1 MTTTQEPEL
10 RPAARV
16 RRKSPRGAGPSANL
30 TKYGHMEAQLEK
42 YKQSTLTALLSYV
55 PPEGPR
61 RHLYDLVSDYPQRG
75 GKGFRP
81 GLCLATCSAFGG
93 DPELAQRS
101 AVALEL
107 LHNAFLVHDDVE
119 DGSTTRRGKPTM
131 HEREGVPIAINV
143 GDAMNVLSLRPLME
157 NVRYLGAQL
166 AFRVMQEVEHMVR
179 ESVEGQAMEL
189 GWVRDNVCDLGD
201 RDYLQLVL
209 KKTCWYTCIHPMRI
223 GALIASGGTIDP
235 NRFNRFG
242 YYVGAAFQIQDD
254 ILNLVGEESRYGKEI
269 GGDILEGKRTLIL
282 VHLLR
287 SASKSE
293 KRLLV
298 DFLAKPRAARLPA
311 ELDQIMRLLRAHGSI
326 EYARACA
333 KQLAGAALKEFHGL
347 YGSLPPSNDRQA
359 IEDLVM
365 YMVERDL

>member
-1 MTTTQEPEL
+1 MTTIREPAGRVVAR
-10 RPAARV
+10 RPRRRAAA
-16 RRKSPRGAGPSANL
+16 PPAGLA
-30 TKYGHMEAQLEK
+30 KYGHMEAQLEK
-42 YKQSTLTALLSYV
+42 YKKSTLSALMGYV
-55 PPEGPR
+55 PAGGPR
-61 RHLYDLVSDYPQRG
+61 RHLWNLVTDYPQRG

-93 DPELAQRS
+93 DPEMAQRS

-107 LHNAFLVHDDVE
+107 FHNAFLVHDDVE

-131 HEREGVPIAINV
+131 HEREGIPIAVNV
-143 GDAMNVLSLRPLME
+143 GDAMNVLSIRPLME
-157 NVRYLGAQL
+157 NVAHLGAQL
-166 AFRVMQEVEHMVR
+166 AFRVMQEIEHMVR

-189 GWVRDNVCDLGD
+189 GWVRDNACDLGD
-201 RDYLQLVL
+201 RDYLQMVL

-235 NRFNRFG
+235 DRFNRFG

-254 ILNLVGEESRYGKEI
+254 ILNLVGEEIRYGKEI

-287 SASKSE
+287 SATRGE
-293 KRLLV
+293 KRSLV
-298 DFLAKPRAARLPA
+298 EFLAKPRDDRSPSEVA
-311 ELDQIMRLLRAHGSI
+311 EVMRLLQTHGSI

-333 KQLAGAALKEFHGL
+333 RQLAGAALKEFHGL
-347 YGSLPPSNDRQA
+347 YGTLPPSDDRQA